1 MNSTFEPE
9 IRIAWHTHPLG
20 QTLHVLDGIGLI
32 GVRNEEVNVIKP
44 GDTIWIPPNEEHWHG
59 ATAKNTMVHI
69 AIQEALNE
77 NVAIWLEKVTDA
89 DYIYLSD

>member
-1 MNSTFEPE
+1 VS
-9 IRIAWHTHPLG
+9 
-20 QTLHVLDGIGLI
+20 GIGLI
-32 GVRNEEVNVIKP
+32 GLRNETPHLIKN

-89 DYIYLSD
+89 DYIYFSD